1 MWKLVKADYE
11 YSRILTLIW
20 YSLILILF
28 TANAIRGGLE
38 EDLVLILFWAGIIIK
53 FVMAPRDLSTILR
66 TRLQAGLPLPVRTLG
81 IYRHLRTVAG
91 WSVMMILLLLS
102 SLISMQG
109 HIGPHYIGWLL
120 AKLAGIWIW
129 TGFAGLGVDLLFCTI
144 CTRGKGYKS
153 ALMKHVIHRLLLL
166 AGVYA
171 GGGVYF
177 FTHLSTAGY
186 HGGFS
191 AGFSAML
198 VTFPGALS
206 ALILGLVLMAV
217 DVYAFERRVSYLV

>member
-11 YSRILTLIW
+11 YSRILTLILM
-20 YSLILILF
+20 SLILILS

-38 EDLVLILFWAGIIIK
+38 EDLVLILFGTGIIIK
-53 FVMAPRDLSTILR
+53 FAMAPRDLSTILR
-66 TRLQAGLPLPVRTLG
+66 TRFQAGLPLPVRTLG
-81 IYRHLRTVAG
+81 IYRHFRNFVA
-91 WSVMMILLLLS
+91 WPVMMILLLLS
-102 SLISMQG
+102 SLISMRG

-129 TGFAGLGVDLLFCTI
+129 AGFAGLSADLLFCTI
-144 CTRGKGYKS
+144 STRGKGFKS

-166 AGVYA
+166 AGVFA

-186 HGGFS
+186 HGWFP

-206 ALILGLVLMAV
+206 ALILGLVLMAL
-217 DVYAFERRVSYLV
+217 DVYVFERRVSYLV